1 MHINFVYLQLKRA
14 QDALKTWKAKFVI
27 NFLIYW
33 STENIPTDLI
43 DPNITILYKKGDR
56 SHCGN
61 YRGISLLSVV
71 GKVFADIILQRLKNL
86 AELIYAH
93 SQSGYRSGRSTID
106 GIFTLRQL
114 MEKSREQ
121 RRNMY
126 IAFVD
131 FTKALDTVNRDLL
144 YSILGRLGCPAKFV
158 RIIKKLYTNVHARLV
173 VDGELTNPFEYNSG
187 VKQGCKR
194 APTLYGIYAAVLL
207 WLAYKEIKHTH
218 SIQIRFR
225 YDGDLFDLR
234 RLKSKTKVLAVYIRE
249 AQYAD
254 DVAIFSDTP
263 AGLQILLTA
272 YNELAKKM
280 GLCINTTKTETMCIG
295 PEAEFFIGHTKLKN
309 VNSFKYLGSYLT
321 NDCSVKEEL
330 TARIQATSCAF
341 GRLRHRVFDSHDLT
355 YLTKVKVY
363 NQLLMPLLMYVS
375 ETRTLNYQ
383 QVRQLRTVQQHLR
396 RIVKIK
402 WDHYISNEEVL
413 ARARVEDIEI
423 LLVRS

>member
-1 MHINFVYLQLKRA
+1 MLAEVLVNGGAPLRA
-14 QDALKTWKAKFVI
+14 
-27 NFLIYW
+27 FLLTMVGIFW
-33 STENIPTDLI
+33 SKENIPTDLI

-71 GKVFADIILQRLKNL
+71 GKIFADIILQRLKSL
-86 AELIYAH
+86 AELTYAQ

-131 FTKALDTVNRDLL
+131 FSKAFDTVNRNLL
-144 YSILGRLGCPAKFV
+144 YRILGRLGCPAKFV
-158 RIIKKLYTNVHARLV
+158 KIIKKLYTNVHARLV
-173 VDGELTNPFEYNSG
+173 VDGELTSPFEYNSG
-187 VKQGCKR
+187 VKQGCKL

-207 WLAYKEIKHTH
+207 WLAYKDIKHAH
-218 SIQIRFR
+218 SIKVRFR

-263 AGLQILLTA
+263 VGLQILLTA
-272 YNELAKKM
+272 YNDLARKM
-280 GLCINTTKTETMCIG
+280 GLCINTKKTETMCIG
-295 PEAEFFIGHTKLKN
+295 PEAEFFIDQTKLKN
-309 VNSFKYLGSYLT
+309 ANRFKYPGSYVT
-321 NDCSVKEEL
+321 NDCLMKEEL
-330 TARIQATSCAF
+330 TACIQATSCAF

-363 NQLLMPLLMYVS
+363 NQCFMPLLMYGS
-375 ETRTLNYQ
+375 ETWTLNHQ
-383 QVRQLRTVQQHLR
+383 
-396 RIVKIK
+396 
-402 WDHYISNEEVL
+402 
-413 ARARVEDIEI
+413 
-423 LLVRS
+423 